1 MDELMNHAVETGESG
16 SSHQNEILRP
26 LAGRRMPLLL
36 CSTGAISRFVDLNDH
51 LHFVR
56 AGGALD
62 ADGLEVMIFD
72 HWYDRFDAIAADFV
86 VAGILVPA
94 THAEKNLGPN
104 LASDSSTVV
113 NETLVRYSENCRFT
127 HLLGGDR
134 TVLHLWGLPESDRV
148 IDRMLVLLPELVERA
163 AEHEVMLAVESI
175 PCLVDDPLANIQRV
189 LETDRRTRVAL
200 DTEFLSMHG
209 QLQAALD
216 ADWLWEH
223 NAVVHVHIKDFLD
236 PRHIDPTKRRYLQPG
251 EGEIDFPVW
260 FGDLAAR
267 GYSQTISLES
277 PASREDGSVDI
288 ERIDTSLGYLRARI
302 VEAWTPL

>member
-1 MDELMNHAVETGESG
+1 MDGLMNHAVETGESG
-16 SSHQNEILRP
+16 FSHQDDILRP

-72 HWYDRFDAIAADFV
+72 GWYDRFDAIAADFV
-86 VAGILVPA
+86 APGILVPA

-189 LETDRRTRVAL
+189 LETDRRARVAL

-223 NAVVHVHIKDFLD
+223 DAVVHVHIKDFLD
-236 PRHIDPTKRRYLQPG
+236 PRHVDPAKRRYLQPG
-251 EGEIDFPVW
+251 EGEIDFPAW
-260 FGDLAAR
+260 FGGLAAR

-288 ERIDTSLGYLRARI
+288 ERIDASLGYLRARI
-302 VEAWTPL
+302 VEAWTRS